1 MCIQYSLHSIK
12 TSAIQQPE
20 YPIIV
25 HNALTFSS
33 QAFNRSEPKLLISH
47 SFVFGRP
54 CMLKLCSRSLLC
66 LALLVGLAEIPAQ
79 AADSP
84 DARPAEW
91 AQPVEKAYNLYQMS
105 PTLYRSS
112 LPDGAAL
119 PLLSKLRIGTVIT
132 FLPESDKRWLSTPGI
147 EQVQLPYRTNHVD
160 DSDILRALRAVQAA
174 EAKGP
179 VLMHCKHGSDR
190 TGLVAAMY
198 RVVVQGWS
206 KEDALNEMTE
216 GGFGDSHHFKDG
228 VRYMMQADV
237 DKLRVA
243 LANGDC
249 STSVF
254 ALCSLES
261 WVNSTTTTRHLDP
274 QVVLPER

>member
-1 MCIQYSLHSIK
+1 
-12 TSAIQQPE
+12 
-20 YPIIV
+20 
-25 HNALTFSS
+25 
-33 QAFNRSEPKLLISH
+33 
-47 SFVFGRP
+47 
-54 CMLKLCSRSLLC
+54 MLKLCSRSLCC
-66 LALLVGLAEIPAQ
+66 LALLIGLAESPAQ
-79 AADSP
+79 AADAEP
-84 DARPAEW
+84 TRPTEW
-91 AQPVEKAYNLYQMS
+91 AQPVEKDYNLYQMS

-112 LPDGAAL
+112 LPDSGAL
-119 PLLSKLRIGTVIT
+119 PLLTKLKIGTVIT
-132 FLPESDKRWLSTPGI
+132 FLPQSDAPWLSAPDI
-147 EQVQLPYRTNHVD
+147 EQVRLPYRTNHVD

-228 VRYMMQADV
+228 VRYMMQANV
-237 DKLRVA
+237 EKLRQA

-261 WVNSTTTTRHLDP
+261 WVNSTTTATHLDP
-274 QVVLPER
+274 KAALPAH

>member
-1 MCIQYSLHSIK
+1 MGAAGGKGL
-12 TSAIQQPE
+12 QP
-20 YPIIV
+20 
-25 HNALTFSS
+25 
-33 QAFNRSEPKLLISH
+33 
-47 SFVFGRP
+47 
-54 CMLKLCSRSLLC
+54 
-66 LALLVGLAEIPAQ
+66 
-79 AADSP
+79 
-84 DARPAEW
+84 
-91 AQPVEKAYNLYQMS
+91 
-105 PTLYRSS
+105 
-112 LPDGAAL
+112 LPDVCDALPQLPAGRRSAAL
-119 PLLSKLRIGTVIT
+119 ADQTQDRHGDQ
-132 FLPESDKRWLSTPGI
+132 LPAGVGQALVVHPGI

-160 DSDILRALRAVQAA
+160 DSDILKALRAIQAA

-261 WVNSTTTTRHLDP
+261 WVNSTTTAIHVDP

>member
-1 MCIQYSLHSIK
+1 MCIQYSLCSIK
-12 TSAIQQPE
+12 TSAIEQPK
-20 YPIIV
+20 YRIGV
-25 HNALTFSS
+25 HNALTFCS
-33 QAFNRSEPKLLISH
+33 QAFNRSEPTLSLSCF
-47 SFVFGRP
+47 FVLGRP
-54 CMLKLCSRSLLC
+54 CMLKLCSHSLLC
-66 LALLVGLAEIPAQ
+66 LALLTGLAEAPAQ
-79 AADSP
+79 AADSI

-91 AQPVEKAYNLYQMS
+91 AQPVAKDYNLYQMS

-112 LPDGAAL
+112 LPDGGTL
-119 PLLSKLRIGTVIT
+119 PWLTKLRIGTVIN
-132 FLPESDKRWLSTPGI
+132 FLPESDQRWLSTPGI

-237 DKLRVA
+237 DKLRTA

-261 WVNSTTTTRHLDP
+261 WVNSTTTAHHLDP
-274 QVVLPER
+274 QAVLPER

>member
-12 TSAIQQPE
+12 ASAIQQPE
-20 YPIIV
+20 SPIIV

-66 LALLVGLAEIPAQ
+66 LALLIGFAEIPAQ
-79 AADSP
+79 AADTP

-91 AQPVEKAYNLYQMS
+91 AQPVEKDYNLYQMS
-105 PTLYRSS
+105 ATLYRSS

-119 PLLSKLRIGTVIT
+119 PLLTKLKIGTVIN
-132 FLPESDKRWLSTPGI
+132 FLPESDKRWLSTSGI

-160 DSDILRALRAVQAA
+160 DSDILKALRAIQAA

-261 WVNSTTTTRHLDP
+261 WVNSTTTAIHVDP

>member
-1 MCIQYSLHSIK
+1 
-12 TSAIQQPE
+12 
-20 YPIIV
+20 
-25 HNALTFSS
+25 
-33 QAFNRSEPKLLISH
+33 
-47 SFVFGRP
+47 
-54 CMLKLCSRSLLC
+54 MLKLRSRSLCC
-66 LALLVGLAEIPAQ
+66 LALLIGLAGSCAQ
-79 AADSP
+79 AADVVQT
-84 DARPAEW
+84 RPAEW
-91 AQPVEKAYNLYQMS
+91 AQPVEMDYNLYRMS

-112 LPDGAAL
+112 LPDGGAL
-119 PLLSKLRIGTVIT
+119 PLLTKLKIGTVIT
-132 FLPESDKRWLSTPGI
+132 FLPESDARWLSTPGV
-147 EQVQLPYRTNHVD
+147 EQVRLPYRTNHVD

-228 VRYMMQADV
+228 IRYMMQADV
-237 DKLRVA
+237 EKLRLA
-243 LANGDC
+243 LANGEC

-254 ALCSLES
+254 ALCSLKS
-261 WVNSTTTTRHLDP
+261 WVNSTTTAHHLEP
-274 QVVLPER
+274 QLTLPGS

>member
-33 QAFNRSEPKLLISH
+33 QAFNRSEPKLLISLF
-47 SFVFGRP
+47 FVFGRP

-91 AQPVEKAYNLYQMS
+91 AQPVEKDYNLYQMS

-206 KEDALNEMTE
+206 KEDALSEMTE